1 MKRATRPS
9 KEDYRY
15 YFTHNISI
23 TTSGNFNTRGLKFCI
38 EEIGIDRCLYSIGK
52 TSKHSLCQRRNKSAD
67 YCLDTPYDTIKEA
80 QDWWKSV
87 DLPEREKEAVAREN
101 AIRLFKLPL
110 SL

>member
-1 MKRATRPS
+1 
-9 KEDYRY
+9 
-15 YFTHNISI
+15 
-23 TTSGNFNTRGLKFCI
+23 L
-38 EEIGIDRCLYSIGK
+38 IDAF
-52 TSKHSLCQRRNKSAD
+52 SLLVKPFKQSLERRNKSAD
-67 YCLDTPYDTIKEA
+67 SCLDTPYDTIKEA

>member
-23 TTSGNFNTRGLKFCI
+23 TTSGNFNTRGLKFCM
-38 EEIGIDRCLYSIGK
+38 EEIGHDRCLYAIGMQ
-52 TSKHSLCQRRNKSAD
+52 SQDDASAD
-67 YCLDTPYDTIKEA
+67 TPDTPYDTIKEA

-87 DLPEREKEAVAREN
+87 DLPEREKAAVAREN

-110 SL
+110 GL

>member
-1 MKRATRPS
+1 MGMTGAFTPLVKRFDPA
-9 KEDYRY
+9 
-15 YFTHNISI
+15 
-23 TTSGNFNTRGLKFCI
+23 
-38 EEIGIDRCLYSIGK
+38 
-52 TSKHSLCQRRNKSAD
+52 RRNESAD
-67 YCLDTPYDTIKEA
+67 FLPDTPYDTIKEA

>member
-1 MKRATRPS
+1 MKKATRPS

-38 EEIGIDRCLYSIGK
+38 EEIGVDRCLYSIGK
-52 TSKHSLCQRRNKSAD
+52 PFKQSLARPNKSAD
-67 YCLDTPYDTIKEA
+67 SWLDTPYDTIKEA